1 MSKQGLVVRQAV
13 LGLFASMVLLGL
25 YFSLL
30 TAISG
35 WRFTVGQFSQ
45 FWYYVVPL
53 ALGFGLQVGLY
64 ARLRQ
69 LLRGTKDAGTVMA
82 ASGTT
87 STAAMLSCC
96 AHYLVNILPVLG
108 AAGLVSLLAQ
118 YQVEFFWVGLA
129 FNVAGVAYIG
139 NKLRQATLEHQRCAA

>member
-1 MSKQGLVVRQAV
+1 MSKQGVLVRQAG
-13 LGLFASMVLLGL
+13 LGLFASMLLLGL

-30 TAISG
+30 TVISG

-45 FWYYVVPL
+45 FWYYVVLL

-69 LLRGTKDAGTVMA
+69 LLHGSPDAGTVMA

-96 AHYLVNILPVLG
+96 AHYLVNILPVP
-108 AAGLVSLLAQ
+108 AADD
-118 YQVEFFWVGLA
+118 VGCEGRRDPRA
-129 FNVAGVAYIG
+129 RGRGGRV
-139 NKLRQATLEHQRCAA
+139 RPQA